1 MSILRTHFGEWVPIH
16 EVTSEITKEQV
27 DSLKELG
34 IINLGIHVRVSDKET
49 VNRLKDL
56 GFVKTDY
63 VAGKFGNKQDAY
75 WMELRDN

>member
-16 EVTSEITKEQV
+16 EVTSEITKEQL
-27 DSLKELG
+27 DSFKELG
-34 IINLGIHVRVSDKET
+34 IINFGIHVRVSDKET

-63 VAGKFGNKQDAY
+63 VAGKFGNKHDAY
-75 WMELRDN
+75 WMELRYN

>member
-16 EVTSEITKEQV
+16 EVTSEITKEQL
-27 DSLKELG
+27 DSFKELG
-34 IINLGIHVRVSDKET
+34 IINFGIHVHVSDKET

-63 VAGKFGNKQDAY
+63 VAGKFGNKHDAY

>member
-16 EVTSEITKEQV
+16 EVTSEITKEKI
-27 DSLKELG
+27 DSLKETG
-34 IINLGIHVRVSDKET
+34 IIHLGIHVHVSDKET

-63 VAGKFGNKQDAY
+63 VAGKFGNKHDAY